1 MRDPGA
7 KKWLV
12 KHDAMLLSIRI
23 KQDEQLVS
31 RLEEAVTIFKK
42 DEVVQKRA
50 SISFNL

>member
-1 MRDPGA
+1 MRDPGTD
-7 KKWLV
+7 KWLV
-12 KHDAMLLSIRI
+12 RHDAMLLIRI